1 MSLRI
6 LQQPT
11 ANLVTLEEARAH
23 LNLFAEGSP
32 LAHPDDAMVTL
43 FLGTAREYV
52 EQFTG
57 QTFAQAVFEYRA
69 VPDSTGIVLPVPPI
83 ISVDLITYLDEDGLL
98 VEVDPSVYR
107 LNDDDMTSPVVELKS
122 GQSWPLATATHRVK
136 FTAGHSLPGESPAY
150 NVLPFAVKAAML
162 LLLGHYYE
170 NREASLAGAPITT
183 IPLGVESLLRPYR
196 VRKGM
201 A

>member
-6 LQQPT
+6 VQQPI
-11 ANLVTLEEARAH
+11 AELVTLEEARNH

-32 LAHPDDAMVTL
+32 LSHPDDAMISA
-43 FLGTAREYV
+43 FLSTAREYI

-57 QTFAQAVFEYRA
+57 QTFAQAEFEYRA
-69 VPDSTGIVLPVPPI
+69 VPTSAGIVLPVPPVNSI
-83 ISVDLITYLDEDGLL
+83 VSVSYLDEDDLL
-98 VEVDPSVYR
+98 QTVDASVYR
-107 LNDDDMTSPVVELKS
+107 LNDDDINTPVVELKS
-122 GQSWPLATATHRVK
+122 GQSWPLATAVHRVR
-136 FTAGHSLPGESPAY
+136 FSAGYSLAGESPLF

-170 NREASLAGAPITT
+170 NREATLAGAPITT

-196 VRKGM
+196 IRKGM